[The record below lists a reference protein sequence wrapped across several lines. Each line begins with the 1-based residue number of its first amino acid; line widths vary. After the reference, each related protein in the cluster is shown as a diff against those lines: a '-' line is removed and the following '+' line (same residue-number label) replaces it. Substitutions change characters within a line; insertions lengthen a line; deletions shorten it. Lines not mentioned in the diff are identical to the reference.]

1 MTLITFYLQVI
12 DQYNYS
18 PTVTLTENP
27 EQQGE
32 KKKKSFPKDDEKKD
46 KWLRINE

>member
-27 EQQGE
+27 EQQG
-32 KKKKSFPKDDEKKD
+32 KNLKSFPKDDEKED

>member
-1 MTLITFYLQVI
+1 M

-27 EQQGE
+27 EQRE
-32 KKKKSFPKDDEKKD
+32 NLKSFSKDDEKKD

>member
-32 KKKKSFPKDDEKKD
+32 NLKSFPKDDEKKD
-46 KWLRINE
+46 KWLRINK